1 MENSL
6 VETKDI
12 NSLLGNRTKT
22 DIITT
27 IEDMKTIYN
36 LDNKVDFKIND
47 CKGEVIKVKDI
58 LLKVFEIPEKCDE
71 NGNVILEKE
80 TKKIT
85 ILVSNKGAS
94 YVTASKVFANQLL
107 TLISYFGIEKL
118 KGGFT
123 IKIIEKT
130 MKNSKNK
137 ALGFELLD

>member
-47 CKGEVIKVKDI
+47 CKGEVIKVKDV

-71 NGNVILEKE
+71 NGNVTLEKE
-80 TKKIT
+80 IKKIT
-85 ILVSNKGAS
+85 ILVSDKGAS